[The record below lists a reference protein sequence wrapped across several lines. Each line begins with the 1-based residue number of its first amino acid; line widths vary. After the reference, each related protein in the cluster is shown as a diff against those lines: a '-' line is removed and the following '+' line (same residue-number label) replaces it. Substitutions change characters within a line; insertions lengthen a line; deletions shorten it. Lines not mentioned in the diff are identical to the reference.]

1 MASGFRSRRRLPP
14 PRGSFFRMLPN
25 ALTVLALCAGM
36 NAIRFAV
43 QSRWEAAVIAIVIAA
58 ILDTLDGRTARLL
71 NAQSKF
77 GAELDSLAD
86 IVSFGVTPAILLYLW
101 ALHSAGNIGWVA
113 TLAFSI
119 CAALRLARFNTALVS
134 IGPRQPKAPYFVGV
148 PTPAGAGV
156 SLLPLVIDLQAGE
169 PVLINHPYLV
179 SLWVLATAL
188 LMVSRIP
195 TLALT
200 SIHVGQRFR
209 LPLLA
214 VIGIAAG
221 AIVDTPWVAAIVVI
235 ALYLLSIPILY
246 WRRDRLRARGGTP
259 ETAPVEGEPDLT
271 LPPPG
276 Q

>member
-1 MASGFRSRRRLPP
+1 MASLRSRRP
-14 PRGSFFRMLPN
+14 PRGSFFRVLPN
-25 ALTVLALCAGM
+25 VLTTLALCAGM

-43 QSRWEAAVIAIVIAA
+43 QERWQAAVIAIAIAA
-58 ILDTLDGRTARLL
+58 VLDTLDGRTARLL

-101 ALHSAGNIGWVA
+101 ALHSAGNIGWIA

-119 CAALRLARFNTALVS
+119 CAALRLARFNTALS
-134 IGPRQPKAPYFVGV
+134 AIGPRQPKAPYFVGV
-148 PTPAGAGV
+148 PTPAGAGT
-156 SLLPLVIDLQAGE
+156 SLLPLIIDLAIGE
-169 PVLINHPYLV
+169 PTLAKHPFFV
-179 SLWVLATAL
+179 SLWVLGIAL

-200 SIHVGQRFR
+200 SFHIGQRFR

-221 AIVDTPWVAAIVVI
+221 AIVDTPWMAAILVI
-235 ALYLLSIPILY
+235 VAYLLSIPVLY
-246 WRRDRLRARGGTP
+246 WMRDRLRTRSGGLEPILPADDT
-259 ETAPVEGEPDLT
+259 PDLT
-271 LPPPG
+271 LPPVE